1 MAGRRIRYKQ
11 TLRHTDG
18 DLGFRSAVTICG
30 KAWGSRRQAQWK
42 AEADVCLRLVRCS
55 GSAGAGSEVR
65 YRQCVSTGRRQREA
79 TAIVDA
85 LHALPAPGLCW
96 PCTLLGCCVAAEG
109 WAGVRLSYAS
119 RPRYAC
125 ERCSAMR
132 LATCGAC
139 LCRPARFPDGVVEE
153 RAYERGL
160 GPVWL
165 GWRRLGLD
173 ELLLHVACQARDM
186 ELLESLWAF
195 HEMISHTAP
204 RQSGT

>member
-1 MAGRRIRYKQ
+1 M
-11 TLRHTDG
+11 
-18 DLGFRSAVTICG
+18 F
-30 KAWGSRRQAQWK
+30 
-42 AEADVCLRLVRCS
+42 
-55 GSAGAGSEVR
+55 
-65 YRQCVSTGRRQREA
+65 RQRRCRFRGSIQA
-79 TAIVDA
+79 VCQYGQKTAGGDRNCRCA
-85 LHALPAPGLCW
+85 SCAARPGLCW

-160 GPVWL
+160 GSVWL

-173 ELLLHVACQARDM
+173 ELLLLMAQGCYRHCSTRAAWKIM
-186 ELLESLWAF
+186 ESLRNR
-195 HEMISHTAP
+195 T
-204 RQSGT
+204 GTRVAGQTTSYDNVYFRARNDVNAVFIKA